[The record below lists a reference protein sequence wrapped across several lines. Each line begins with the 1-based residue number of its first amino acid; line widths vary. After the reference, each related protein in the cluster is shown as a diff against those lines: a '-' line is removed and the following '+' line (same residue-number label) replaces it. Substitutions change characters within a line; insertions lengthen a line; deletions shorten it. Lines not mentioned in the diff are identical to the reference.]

1 MSNVPPE
8 PTDIVVED
16 DGNAN
21 RQPSRRSKRIRRAII
36 VSIVAH
42 VIGVIALLFWYVPQI
57 KSQPQKAAA
66 ASDSSSASLPPST
79 PPPPSMPTAQ
89 PADDVPSAE
98 VQRSLESQI
107 EAVEKLPDER
117 KLNELE
123 KNLKRLESVSNPD
136 SVEDVAAKITSSLG
150 LDSQQYAPKD
160 PAEIP
165 GGDIDL
171 EKAQLSDVTR
181 TRNEQGGWD
190 YVSTLVDNQGRELKV
205 PVSVAEGE
213 AMYETFQQMKK
224 FPMAAGIYRSV
235 VMPMM
240 QKMIEASELAEELS
254 DEAAADAE
262 RVNGEDDGVLFQ

>member
-8 PTDIVVED
+8 PTGIVVED

-21 RQPSRRSKRIRRAII
+21 RQPSRRSKRIRSAII
-36 VSIVAH
+36 VSIFAH
-42 VIGVIALLFWYVPQI
+42 VIGVIALLFWYVPYS
-57 KSQPQKAAA
+57 KSQSQKAAA

-79 PPPPSMPTAQ
+79 PPPPMPTAQ
-89 PADDVPSAE
+89 PADDVPGAE

-107 EAVEKLPDER
+107 EAVKKLPNDR

-123 KNLKRLESVSNPD
+123 KNLKRLESISNPD
-136 SVEDVAAKITSSLG
+136 SVEQVASKITSSLG
-150 LDSQQYAPKD
+150 LDSEQYASKD

-165 GGDIDL
+165 AGNIDL
-171 EKAQLSDVTR
+171 KKAQLADVTR
-181 TRNEQGGWD
+181 TRNEQGEWD
-190 YVSTLVDNQGRELKV
+190 YVSTLVDDQGRELKV
-205 PVSVAEGE
+205 PVSAAEGE

-240 QKMIEASELAEELS
+240 QKMIEASELAGELS
-254 DEAAADAE
+254 DQAAAEAE
-262 RVNGEDDGVLFQ
+262 RADGD